1 MGVPLADARVGAF
14 RTALRCGANALPL
27 RACSMPLTQMTCAI
41 MSLPCLILKYN
52 HLQAK
57 TLHNTQRGGFF
68 RDSLREAC
76 EGRAS
81 ARCRAKRST
90 EAIA

>member
-1 MGVPLADARVGAF
+1 
-14 RTALRCGANALPL
+14 
-27 RACSMPLTQMTCAI
+27 MPLTQMTCAV
-41 MSLPCLILKYN
+41 MSLPCLSLKYN

-57 TLHNTQRGGFF
+57 TLHKKQRNDGF
-68 RDSLREAC
+68 RDPLREAC

-81 ARCRAKRST
+81 ARCGAKRST